1 MTQPFCLTTAL
12 PFIEKAPG
20 AEPVVDGLDVRVLRD
35 TKAGEPWPE
44 NDADRVEVMF
54 CTTPPPNLAVFKNL
68 RWLQIESAGF
78 SQLFPFR
85 LGASSIT
92 VTNARGIFDCPI
104 AEWNIAMMINLV
116 RDLRTLIRH
125 QDAHVWERSAQFT
138 GELRGRTVGIW
149 GYGGIGRETAR
160 LAKVMGMTVHVLT
173 RSGVKSRADSTC
185 IEGTGDPDGSLPNR
199 YFSEDEKADFL
210 SSLDFLVLA
219 LPLTRKTDGLL
230 GDAELRL
237 LPKGAF
243 VLNPA
248 RGPLIQ
254 EQALL
259 AVLRDGHLGGA
270 ALDTHY
276 AYPLPAEH
284 PLWSFPHVILTPHI
298 SGTAFSPNYSIGL
311 LSIFRQNA
319 RRFIAG
325 EPVLNVIPPTD
336 LE

>member
-1 MTQPFCLTTAL
+1 M
-12 PFIEKAPG
+12 
-20 AEPVVDGLDVRVLRD
+20 DVRVLRGV
-35 TKAGEPWPE
+35 KAGEPWPE
-44 NDADRVEVMF
+44 DDADKVEVMF
-54 CTTPPPNLAVFKNL
+54 CTTPPPNLASFTKL

-78 SQLFPFR
+78 SQLFPFA
-85 LGASSIT
+85 LSDGKIT
-92 VTNARGIFDCPI
+92 VTNARGLFDCPI

-138 GELRGRTVGIW
+138 GEIRGKTVGIW

-160 LAKVMGMTVHVLT
+160 LAKVMGMRVHVLI

-185 IEGTGDPDGSLPNR
+185 IEGTGDPEGSLPDR
-199 YFSEDEKADFL
+199 YFMEAEKEEFL
-210 SSLDFLVLA
+210 EGLDFLILA
-219 LPLTRKTDGLL
+219 LPLTKKTDGLL
-230 GDAELRL
+230 GEADLRM
-237 LPKGAF
+237 LPKGSF

-259 AVLRDGHLGGA
+259 TVLRDGHLAGA

-276 AYPLPAEH
+276 AYPLPQEH

-298 SGTAFSPNYSIGL
+298 SGTSFSPNYSTGL
-311 LSIFRQNA
+311 LNIFRLNA
-319 RRFIAG
+319 RRFLAG
-325 EPVLNVIPPTD
+325 EPLLNVVPPTD
-336 LE
+336 LQ